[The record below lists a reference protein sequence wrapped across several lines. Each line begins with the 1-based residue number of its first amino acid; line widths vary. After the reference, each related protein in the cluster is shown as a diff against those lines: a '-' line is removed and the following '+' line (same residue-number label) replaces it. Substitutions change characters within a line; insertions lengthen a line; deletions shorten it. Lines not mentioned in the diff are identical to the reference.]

1 MGTFFHFAQREFP
14 QRDQELI
21 EGYIGIAAVCVLIW
35 MVFWMRKAG
44 RKIKGELEEKLS
56 VVMKSDD
63 SAQTKIL
70 ISMAFFAVLREGV
83 ESVLF
88 LFAATES
95 ASILSFLGAALG
107 LIVAIIIGVLIYKRS
122 SKINIAKFFHFTS
135 IAIIIFAS
143 GLAATST
150 RKFAEAG
157 VISSLQQSA
166 YDIHSVLPNNS
177 IFGAI
182 FGSFFGYSDSPAV
195 AEVLVFFAVL
205 IVTLFAFYTF
215 KPSNSKI
222 QKLKT
227 EKVLPP

>member
-1 MGTFFHFAQREFP
+1 
-14 QRDQELI
+14 
-21 EGYIGIAAVCVLIW
+21 
-35 MVFWMRKAG
+35 MRKAG

-157 VISSLQQSA
+157 VISSLQH
-166 YDIHSVLPNNS
+166 DIHSVLPNNS
-177 IFGAI
+177 ILGAI

-227 EKVLPP
+227 EKVLQVTK